1 MQYIHVLCLQKLLKK
16 KVKKKTSTN
25 IATIMWKNLECDI
38 CKTQFPQEITVN
50 NITYSCIKMPKPS
63 STYIIF
69 DILSQENN
77 QIKGF
82 YIINMSCKHSFMIGR
97 GHETD
102 VRITDI
108 TVSRQH
114 AILNYSNEKFYIKDN
129 NSKFGTLILLQEP
142 FAINSINNNIIIQIN
157 RTIFEFTIKKT

>member
-1 MQYIHVLCLQKLLKK
+1 MQ
-16 KVKKKTSTN
+16 
-25 IATIMWKNLECDI
+25 
-38 CKTQFPQEITVN
+38 
-50 NITYSCIKMPKPS
+50 
-63 STYIIF
+63 
-69 DILSQENN
+69 
-77 QIKGF
+77 
-82 YIINMSCKHSFMIGR
+82 GR

-142 FAINSINNNIIIQIN
+142 FAINSINNNIII
-157 RTIFEFTIKKT
+157 